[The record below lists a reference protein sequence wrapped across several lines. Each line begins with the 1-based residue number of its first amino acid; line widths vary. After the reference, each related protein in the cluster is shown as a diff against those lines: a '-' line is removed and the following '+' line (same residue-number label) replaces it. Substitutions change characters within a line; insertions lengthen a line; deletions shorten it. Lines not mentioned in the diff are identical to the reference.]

1 MYRNA
6 SSCNMTNLIN
16 VQANQISLV
25 QGNAINDITN
35 IFVEKQRIK
44 TATLQTDTHKY
55 EYNLSDIN
63 NTNISG
69 LESMINYVKTHKPN
83 LHPSIT
89 FEENNYYVKKVI
101 NNGILSNGVKWNVV
115 VQEGDTNYF
124 VKKLIIVV

>member
-1 MYRNA
+1 
-6 SSCNMTNLIN
+6 MTNLIN

-44 TATLQTDTHKY
+44 TATLHTDTNTY

-69 LESMINYVKTHKPN
+69 LESMINYVKTHKPKS
-83 LHPSIT
+83 HPSIT
-89 FEENNYYVKKVI
+89 YEENNYYSKK
-101 NNGILSNGVKWNVV
+101 
-115 VQEGDTNYF
+115 
-124 VKKLIIVV
+124 